1 MCVGW
6 CWCAAARGGCLALEK
21 ALETKSAGGLP
32 SQPYTVPAHCI
43 SPRRVATV
51 DCHRETAA
59 GAHRLL
65 ILRTQRQN
73 SDVEVELDEAIGD
86 VGVLESAHPI
96 EELAHSQSTVNK
108 VATKGDCG
116 TERGKST
123 CSVPSA
129 PERCIN
135 RSH

>member
-1 MCVGW
+1 M
-6 CWCAAARGGCLALEK
+6 
-21 ALETKSAGGLP
+21 
-32 SQPYTVPAHCI
+32 

-86 VGVLESAHPI
+86 IGALESAHPV
-96 EELAHSQSTVNK
+96 EELAHSQSTVNM
-108 VATKGDCG
+108 VATKVPTAELYFGREKG
-116 TERGKST
+116 A
-123 CSVPSA
+123 VPSA
-129 PERCIN
+129 QGQGTN